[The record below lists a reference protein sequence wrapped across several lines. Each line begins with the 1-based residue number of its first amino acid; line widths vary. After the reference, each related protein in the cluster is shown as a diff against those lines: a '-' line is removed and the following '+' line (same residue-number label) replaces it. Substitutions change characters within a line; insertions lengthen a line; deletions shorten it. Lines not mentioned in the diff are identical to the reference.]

1 MTVFYGQVSHKN
13 GLGQTRMVAATD
25 DYNFAQAYGIDG
37 LPGGISSNQ
46 KVNMLDLNP
55 DAGHSIVA
63 VDPNEMQSISNLEY
77 LRNHVSTVVDWGQM
91 ATALE
96 NTNAG
101 YLQNVLNQIQPNIN
115 VSTLTNY
122 SRGMLAKFMCGVA
135 DREAV
140 LKSLDNQTPFMMLTD
155 SLKRLSPRLH
165 TESEGT
171 VGGVD
176 FTLVASGTSAVSLTQ
191 AGAQYGQVT
200 MPFKVQGRVLGS
212 ASRAG
217 SKYKTDFVKIRQAVT
232 KVAIEDYQVNV
243 RFSVHADLS
252 AVMETAQMK
261 MTQMQQM
268 VINQLR
274 MKIEQQF
281 ADLQPYNPASTKA
294 RIWAELGITNSDV
307 PQTKLDEMAL
317 HQYAAGQLTAE
328 QFANI
333 PANHMVEKLNEAI
346 KKRFANADLDAIA
359 QTAIE
364 QVRDDH
370 PVDNEHLSQLQG
382 YAVKQLP
389 KYLEQV
395 FNQVGQ
401 NTNFSEAMYWYHA
414 SNQSLISQILP
425 PLEQD
430 LANYIDTSLPEMED
444 ENVQPAVSN
453 DANPVEQL
461 NAYATRTKQVLGKLT
476 SLNSVQDDSVKQ
488 RIITYL
494 KNDNWNADGDFIN
507 SALTKSALYWSAK
520 IAVAISMKGDQLQ
533 GELTDIIKQAQ
544 AKMQEAYDEYA
555 KKVKKAHLTKEQQVQ
570 QDRILQ
576 QYKDQIDNFMPQSA
590 DEWADF
596 IVTKFIEGAGDDI
609 TNYYHG
615 ILTTEVKIAKDRLLP
630 HIDEYVHDDAQAD
643 ALRDMLHTMSTAD
656 FIQAIS
662 PVYPDTKACIQ
673 LLMQFTG
680 TKPAADEDQQ
690 ADNQADQTADNG
702 GQANADLL
710 SVVDQ
715 YFQTYSLDTFIP
727 TLVEQF
733 SNELGGAVQYRND
746 LQQAIENVWEDELA
760 DLFEAQYLNNL
771 HYTEDNYRI
780 LVAQT
785 LNSHL
790 KQLVQAINERMDWTS
805 IHDALLDNLMDM
817 LQVPAIRTASDS
829 AWQNFVENLRGQ
841 LTQNVDELDLNSPQS
856 RFYFNVS
863 DNYALLDYLDPD
875 WQDDVQNYD

>member
-13 GLGQTRMVAATD
+13 GLGKTRMVVATD

-37 LPGGISSNQ
+37 FPGGSSTNQ

-63 VDPNEMQSISNLEY
+63 VDPSEMQSISNLEY
-77 LRNHVSTVVDWGQM
+77 LRNHVSNVVDWSQM

-101 YLQNVLNQIQPNIN
+101 YLQNVLNQIQPNVD

-122 SRGMLAKFMCGVA
+122 SRGMLAKFMCGAA
-135 DREAV
+135 DRQEV
-140 LKSLDNQTPFMMLTD
+140 IKSLDTQTPFMMLTD

-171 VGGVD
+171 IGGVD
-176 FTLVASGTSAVSLTQ
+176 FTLTASGTSAVSLTQ

-200 MPFKVQGRVLGS
+200 LPFKVHGQVLGS

-232 KVAIEDYQVNV
+232 KVAVEDYHVNV

-261 MTQMQQM
+261 MMQTQQM
-268 VINQLR
+268 IINQLR
-274 MKIEQQF
+274 MQIEQQF

-307 PQTKLDEMAL
+307 PQTKLDDMAL

-328 QFANI
+328 QFANL

-346 KKRFANADLDAIA
+346 KKRFANADVDAIA
-359 QTAIE
+359 QTAVE
-364 QVRDDH
+364 QVREDH
-370 PVDNEHLSQLQG
+370 PIDNEHLSQVQE

-395 FNQVGQ
+395 FNRVGQ
-401 NTNFSEAMYWYHA
+401 NTSFADAMYWYHA
-414 SNQSLISQILP
+414 SNQSLISQILA
-425 PLEQD
+425 PLKID
-430 LANYIDTSLPEMED
+430 LANYIDNSLPEMENED
-444 ENVQPAVSN
+444 AEPVAKQ
-453 DANPVEQL
+453 DANPVDQL
-461 NAYATRTKQVLGKLT
+461 NDYAARTKHALGKLT
-476 SLNSVQDDSVKQ
+476 SLDSVKDDSVKQ
-488 RIITYL
+488 RIISYL
-494 KNDNWNADGDFIN
+494 KNDSWNADGDFIN

-520 IAVAISMKGDQLQ
+520 IAVTISMRGDQLQ
-533 GELTDIIKQAQ
+533 GELADIIKQAQ
-544 AKMQEAYDEYA
+544 AQMQAAYDEYA
-555 KKVKKAHLTKEQQVQ
+555 DKVKKAHLTKDQQAHQ
-570 QDRILQ
+570 NQLLQ
-576 QYKDQIDNFMPQSA
+576 QYKEQIDNLMPQSA

-596 IVTKFIEGAGDDI
+596 IVTKFIEGSSDKI
-609 TNYYHG
+609 TDYYHR
-615 ILTTEVKIAKDRLLP
+615 ILTTEVKIAKDRLTP

-643 ALRDMLHTMSTAD
+643 ALRGMLQTMSTAD

-662 PVYPDTKACIQ
+662 AVYPDTKACIQ

-680 TKPAADEDQQ
+680 THATPNEDAQADQQ
-690 ADNQADQTADNG
+690 ADRSADNG
-702 GQANADLL
+702 TVSDNNLL
-710 SVVDQ
+710 SIVDQ
-715 YFQTYSLDTFIP
+715 YFQTYSMDTFLP
-727 TLVEQF
+727 SLVEQF
-733 SNELGGAVQYRND
+733 SNGLGGAAQYQNE
-746 LQQAIENVWEDELA
+746 LQQAIENIWDDELA

-771 HYTEDNYRI
+771 HFTEDNYRI

-790 KQLVQAINERMDWTS
+790 RQLVQIANEQMDWTTV
-805 IHDALLDNLMDM
+805 HQALLDNLMEM
-817 LQVPAIRTASDS
+817 LQVPAVRTTNEN
-829 AWQNFVENLRGQ
+829 AWQNFIEDLRGQ
-841 LTQNVDELDLNSPQS
+841 LERNVDELDLNNPQS

-863 DNYALLDYLDPD
+863 DNYSLLDYLDPD
-875 WQDDVQNYD
+875 WQDDVQNYE